1 MEEEYD
7 PIVNLLADMIEAW
20 VIEDVKKGRRV

>member
-20 VIEDVKKGRRV
+20 VIEDVKKGRKA